1 MKEKES
7 LLPWT
12 SIPEGSSIH
21 RAMLQSLCVSIIQN
35 ALYMRV
41 WTESISP
48 MPFWSLT
55 ERGWSVHEGGQG
67 KAGDRLERR

>member
-1 MKEKES
+1 M
-7 LLPWT
+7 P
-12 SIPEGSSIH
+12 
-21 RAMLQSLCVSIIQN
+21 QSLCVSIIQN

-55 ERGWSVHEGGQG
+55 EHGWSVHEGG
-67 KAGDRLERR
+67 RERRETDWREGKPHRAGQV

>member
-1 MKEKES
+1 M
-7 LLPWT
+7 P
-12 SIPEGSSIH
+12 
-21 RAMLQSLCVSIIQN
+21 QSLCVSIIQN
-35 ALYMRV
+35 VLYMSV

-55 ERGWSVHEGGQG
+55 EHGWSVHEGGQG